1 MKFKSKKTKAEF
13 EYNPLKTNFIF
24 GENGTGKTH
33 FLKFLVGW
41 LDARGPVRGFKR
53 PDVYDFELLTDDKPR
68 VQYFKLESYDG
79 TYINIKDRMF
89 KDEQVQAVLKDHYN
103 IDLAKKGDFSKLSF
117 GQKKLVAMIDDVIFI
132 SKSFMFD
139 HSLPIVFLI
148 DLPETGLSLKAQQ
161 YLMDDLIALAGDD
174 TYFTV
179 VTHSPEIVHDYE
191 FKNKGKLI
199 DFNN

>member
-1 MKFKSKKTKAEF
+1 MKFKSKKTEVEF

-33 FLKFLVGW
+33 FLNYLVGW
-41 LDARGPVRGFKR
+41 LDARGPVRRFAR
-53 PDVYDFELLTDDKPR
+53 PDVYDFELLYSDIPR
-68 VQYFKLESYDG
+68 VQYFLLESYDG
-79 TYINIKDRMF
+79 SYINLKERIF
-89 KDEQVQAVLKDHYN
+89 KDEQVQSVLKDHYN
-103 IDLAKKGDFSKLSF
+103 IDLTKKGDFNKLSS
-117 GQKKLVAMIDDVIFI
+117 GQKKLVVMIDSVIFI

-139 HSLPIVFLI
+139 HSLPIVILL

-161 YLMDDLIALAGDD
+161 HLMDDLIALAGSD

>member
-1 MKFKSKKTKAEF
+1 MKFKSKKTGTEF
-13 EYNPLKTNFIF
+13 EYNPLQTNFIF

-33 FLKFLVGW
+33 FLKFVTGW
-41 LDARGPVRGFKR
+41 LDARGPVRGFGR
-53 PDVYDFELLTDDKPR
+53 PDVYDFEILDDDRPR
-68 VQYFKLESYDG
+68 AQYFKLESYAG
-79 TYINIKDRMF
+79 TYINLKDEMF
-89 KDEQVQAVLKDHYN
+89 KDEQVQTLLKDHYN
-103 IDLAKKGDFSKLSF
+103 IDLTKESDFDTLSF
-117 GQKKLVAMIDDVIFI
+117 GQKKLVSLINDIIFI

-139 HSLPIVFLI
+139 HSTPIVMLL

-161 YLMDDLIALAGDD
+161 YLMDDLITLAGDD

-179 VTHSPEIVHDYE
+179 VTHSPEIVHNYE

>member
-1 MKFKSKKTKAEF
+1 MKFKNKKTEVEF

-33 FLKFLVGW
+33 FLNFLVGW

-53 PDVYDFELLTDDKPR
+53 PDVYDFECLDSDIPR
-68 VQYFKLESYDG
+68 VQYFLLESYDG
-79 TYINIKDRMF
+79 SYINLKERIF
-89 KDEQVQAVLKDHYN
+89 KDEQVQSVLKDHYN
-103 IDLAKKGDFSKLSF
+103 IDLTKKDDFNKLSS
-117 GQKKLVAMIDDVIFI
+117 GQKKLVAMIDSVIFI

-139 HSLPIVFLI
+139 HSLPIVILL

-161 YLMDDLIALAGDD
+161 HLMDDLIALAGDD

-179 VTHSPEIVHDYE
+179 ATHAPEIVHDYE

>member
-1 MKFKSKKTKAEF
+1 MKFKSKKTEVKF
-13 EYNPLKTNFIF
+13 EYNPLQTNFIF

-33 FLKFLVGW
+33 FLNFLVGW
-41 LDARGPVRGFKR
+41 LDARGAVHDLVR
-53 PDVYDFELLTDDKPR
+53 PNIYDFEILDDDRPR
-68 VQYFKLESYDG
+68 AQYFKLESYAG
-79 TYINIKDRMF
+79 TYINL
-89 KDEQVQAVLKDHYN
+89 KDEMFEDAQVQTLLKDHYN
-103 IDLAKKGDFSKLSF
+103 IDLTKEGDFSELSF
-117 GQKKLVAMIDDVIFI
+117 GQKKLVSLINDVIFI

-139 HSLPIVFLI
+139 HSLPTVFLL
-148 DLPETGLSLKAQQ
+148 DLPETGLSLTAQQ
-161 YLMDDLIALAGDD
+161 HLMDDLIALAGDD